1 MKLSRYEYSLD
12 ITDRKRAEEAPRKSH
27 DELEMRVKE
36 RTAEL
41 TKTNEELRNEILKRK
56 RVEEQI
62 IEARVEAEAA
72 NVPQTRFLQTMSHEL
87 RTPQ

>member
-1 MKLSRYEYSLD
+1 MSDKPTY
-12 ITDRKRAEEAPRKSH
+12 
-27 DELEMRVKE
+27 DELEMRVKK

-41 TKTNEELRNEILKRK
+41 TKTNEELRNEILERK
-56 RVEEQI
+56 RVEEQL

-72 NVPQTRFLQTMSHEL
+72 NVTRTRFLQTMSHEL

>member
-1 MKLSRYEYSLD
+1 
-12 ITDRKRAEEAPRKSH
+12 
-27 DELEMRVKE
+27 MRVKE

-72 NVPQTRFLQTMSHEL
+72 NVSQIRFLQTMSHEL